1 MASCITPQ
9 WSNAYTPQVRLTVT
23 ATSSTATTTTL
34 SWVLE
39 YVAHGYAVQT
49 SVAKSYTVIINGETV
64 ASGTYVINGKTG
76 TSTIT
81 SGTKVINRLTY
92 DQTIAFGCSMAF
104 NLTWSGVYGG
114 TQYSESSIVVLAAAA
129 SNYTVSYNANGGSG
143 APSSQTKVSGVSL
156 TLSSVIPTRSGYTF
170 LGWNTYSTANVAR
183 YVAGDTYTANASVT
197 LYAIWSASYSAP
209 IISGLSVYRC
219 NSSGTASDTGTY
231 AKVIFAWSTN
241 VDAYRVRID
250 WGTSYTNISISGTSG
265 TINRTVGNGT
275 LDAETVYTF
284 QITVTDDDGGATTVT
299 RTISTKAFAIDFLAG
314 GNGVAIGKAATEE
327 GLFDVGL
334 RAHFS
339 GGITE
344 DVAVHSSGNC
354 NSLTTTGTY
363 YIGTSGTNRPVNT
376 NGWLIVRSYDSGNYC
391 YQQYITYTGERYYRM
406 RDSGTWGSWMSADAN
421 NTTTSAYTT
430 ISLSRNSSF
439 FSSSSSI
446 TLRYYSDLGLCY
458 FHAKLVASQ
467 AFTGG
472 SGYPATSAISST
484 YRPYYSMNLVGSYS
498 GAYGAYVDSNDGV
511 IYIMPNKSL
520 NSGQQYLINGWWVP

>member
-1 MASCITPQ
+1 MAYCITPQ
-9 WSNAYTPQVRLTVT
+9 WSSSTTPQVKLTVT
-23 ATSSTATTTTL
+23 ATSSTAMTTTL

-39 YVAHGYAVQT
+39 YVAHGYAAQT
-49 SVAKSYTVIINGETV
+49 STARAYTVIFNGETV

-81 SGTKVINRLTY
+81 SGTKVINRFTY
-92 DQTIAFGCSMAF
+92 DQTVAFGCSMAF

-114 TQYSESSIVVLAAAA
+114 TQYSESSIVVLAAADT
-129 SNYTVSYNANGGSG
+129 NYTVSYNANGGSG
-143 APSSQTKVSGVSL
+143 APSSQTKVSDVNL

-231 AKVIFAWSTN
+231 AKVIFNWRTNST
-241 VDAYRVRID
+241 VSSIYIS
-250 WGTSYTNISISGTSG
+250 WGSSSTSVSASGTSG
-265 TINRTVGNGT
+265 SVNRTVGNGA
-275 LDAETVYTF
+275 LNADTVYTF
-284 QITVTDDDGGATTVT
+284 QITVTDRDGGTTTIT
-299 RTISTKAFAIDFLAG
+299 RTIATQAFTIDFLAG
-314 GNGVAIGKAATEE
+314 GNGVAIGKAATKEN
-327 GLFDVGL
+327 LFDVGL
-334 RAHFS
+334 PAHFS

-344 DVAVHSSGNC
+344 DVAVHSSGDC
-354 NSLTTTGTY
+354 NSLTASGTY

-376 NGWLIVRSYDSGNYC
+376 NGWLIVRSYDNGNYC

-406 RDSGTWGSWMSADAN
+406 RDSGTWGSWMSSDAGG
-421 NTTTSAYTT
+421 TTSAYTDV
-430 ISLSRNSSF
+430 SLSRNSSY

-446 TLRYYSDLGLCY
+446 TFRYYSELSLCY
-458 FHAKLVASQ
+458 FHAKLVASS
-467 AFTGG
+467 AFS
-472 SGYPATSAISST
+472 SGTSYAATSAISTT

-498 GAYGAYVDSNDGV
+498 GAYGAYINSTDGIIYV
-511 IYIMPNKSL
+511 IPNRAL
-520 NSGQQYLINGWWVP
+520 NSGQQYQINGWWVP